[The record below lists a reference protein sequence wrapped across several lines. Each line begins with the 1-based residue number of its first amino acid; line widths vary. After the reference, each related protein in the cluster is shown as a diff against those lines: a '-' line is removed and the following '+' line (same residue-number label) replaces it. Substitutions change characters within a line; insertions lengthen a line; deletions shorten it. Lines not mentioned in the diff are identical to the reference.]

1 MFPSS
6 VMAWNAAKTVLI
18 DSKRPQQGYKT
29 GFVSAADL
37 MLMLE
42 AAQRQG
48 RYREVMHR
56 AINAYKL
63 LVIDEIGYLP
73 MSREQAN
80 LFFQLVA
87 RRYEHGPSSS
97 LRILLS
103 AAGMPPSLATAYS
116 RGRCSTACCITRLS
130 SASTVRATGSRISAK
145 PASCPNQSSRQKN
158 NHRAARKRAGK

>member
-48 RYREVMHR
+48 CYREVMHR
-56 AINAYKL
+56 AINADKL

-87 RRYEHGPSSS
+87 RRYEHSSI
-97 LRILLS
+97 ILTSNLTFGS
-103 AAGMPPSLATAYS
+103 WDAAFAGDSVL
-116 RGRCSTACCITRLS
+116 TRAMLDRLLHHSIIVSINGESYRLKDKRKAGLLPKPIKS
-130 SASTVRATGSRISAK
+130 SK
-145 PASCPNQSSRQKN
+145 E
-158 NHRAARKRAGK
+158 